1 MTTRT
6 LLPASLTQRLNLR
19 LVLGL
24 VAAFA
29 LALAAALMAQ
39 VSGDRGIPP
48 VASSTDIEV
57 RGIEVNVT
65 GDNPEDAR
73 SKGWVEATRK
83 AWEKIDGPELPD
95 ARLESL
101 VSAIVVEAE
110 NIGPRRY
117 VARLGV
123 IFDRQRAGPLLGG
136 GGDRARSAPMLL
148 IPVMMSGGTATTF
161 ETRNA
166 WQRAWAEY
174 QFGSSAIDYV
184 RPVGSG
190 SDSLLLTFGQTGR
203 RSRAWWNNLLDQF
216 GAADV
221 LVPIADLR
229 HEWPGGPVVGTF
241 TARYGPDDRY
251 LGEFTMRAENDEQLP
266 RMLVRAVEQFNTI
279 YTRALAEGAL
289 RPDPTLELDGFEMT
303 PEIRALLEEAR
314 AAEAAEAAAEAAA
327 ARALA
332 EGEVAAPEAAGTP
345 VAPSTDTPAAAP
357 TSYTVQIATPNASA
371 FDAALGAVRSTPGVS
386 ASAVTST
393 AIGGTSVLRV
403 TFTGSL
409 SDFAAALRARGWQV
423 TEGTGALSI
432 TR

>member
-1 MTTRT
+1 MMTRS
-6 LLPASLTQRLNLR
+6 LLPASLMQRLDKR

-57 RGIEVNVT
+57 HGIEVNVS
-65 GDNPEDAR
+65 GDNPDDAR
-73 SKGWVEATRK
+73 SKGWLEATRK
-83 AWEKIDGPELPD
+83 AWEKVDGPELPD

-101 VSAIVVEAE
+101 VSAIVVEEE

-123 IFDRQRAGPLLGG
+123 IFDRQRAGALLGG
-136 GGDRARSAPMLL
+136 GGARARSAPMLL
-148 IPVMMSGGTATTF
+148 IPVMISGGTATTF
-161 ETRNA
+161 ETRNV

-190 SDSLLLTFGQTGR
+190 SDSLLLTYGQTGR
-203 RSRAWWNNLLDQF
+203 RSRAWWNNLLDEF

-221 LVPIADLR
+221 LVPIAKLR
-229 HEWPGGPVVGTF
+229 YEWPGGPVVGTF
-241 TARYGPDDRY
+241 TARYGPDDRF
-251 LGEFTMRAENDEQLP
+251 LDEFTMRADSEAELP
-266 RMLVRAVEQFNTI
+266 RMLVRAVERFNEI
-279 YTRALAEGAL
+279 YTRALASGAL

-314 AAEAAEAAAEAAA
+314 AAEAAEAAAELALAENAAA
-327 ARALA
+327 AVDA
-332 EGEVAAPEAAGTP
+332 VDIP
-345 VAPSTDTPAAAP
+345 VAQPTDAAVATP
-357 TSYTVQIATPNASA
+357 TSYTVQIATPDAAA
-371 FDAALGAVRSTPGVS
+371 FDAALGAVRGTPGVS

-403 TFTGSL
+403 TFAGSL
-409 SDFAAALRARGWQV
+409 SDFAAVLRARGWQV

>member
-1 MTTRT
+1 MMTRS
-6 LLPASLTQRLNLR
+6 LLPASLMQRLDKR

-57 RGIEVNVT
+57 HGIEVNVS

-73 SKGWVEATRK
+73 SKGWLEATRK

-101 VSAIVVEAE
+101 VSAIVVEEE

-123 IFDRQRAGPLLGG
+123 IFDRQRAGALLGG
-136 GGDRARSAPMLL
+136 GGARARSAPMLL
-148 IPVMMSGGTATTF
+148 IPVMISGGTATTF
-161 ETRNA
+161 ETRNV

-190 SDSLLLTFGQTGR
+190 SDSLLLTYGQTGR
-203 RSRAWWNNLLDQF
+203 RSRAWWNNLLDEF

-221 LVPIADLR
+221 LVPIAKLR
-229 HEWPGGPVVGTF
+229 YEWPGGPVVGTF
-241 TARYGPDDRY
+241 TARYGPDDRF
-251 LGEFTMRAENDEQLP
+251 LDEFTMRADSEAELP
-266 RMLVRAVEQFNTI
+266 RMLVRAVERFNEI
-279 YTRALAEGAL
+279 YTRALASGAL

-314 AAEAAEAAAEAAA
+314 AAEAAEAAAELALAENAAAGVDAIDIPVAQSTDAAA
-327 ARALA
+327 A
-332 EGEVAAPEAAGTP
+332 T
-345 VAPSTDTPAAAP
+345 P
-357 TSYTVQIATPNASA
+357 TSYTVQIATPDAAA
-371 FDAALGAVRSTPGVS
+371 FDAALGAVRGTPGVS

-403 TFTGSL
+403 TFAGSL
-409 SDFAAALRARGWQV
+409 SDFAAVLRARGWQV

>member
-6 LLPASLTQRLNLR
+6 LLPASLAQRPHKR
-19 LVLGL
+19 LVIGL

-29 LALAAALMAQ
+29 VALAAALMAQ

-57 RGIEVNVT
+57 RGIEVNVG

-73 SKGWVEATRK
+73 SNGWLEATRK
-83 AWEKIDGPELPD
+83 AWEKINGPELPD

-101 VSAIVVEAE
+101 VSAIVVEE
-110 NIGPRRY
+110 EDIGPRRY
-117 VARLGV
+117 IARLGV

-148 IPVMMSGGTATTF
+148 MPVMMSGGTATTF
-161 ETRNA
+161 EMRNQ

-190 SDSLLLTFGQTGR
+190 SDSLLLTYGQTGR

-221 LVPIADLR
+221 LVPIAKLR

-279 YTRALAEGAL
+279 YTRALAAGAL

-314 AAEAAEAAAEAAA
+314 AAQAAEAAAEAAA
-327 ARALA
+327 AARALA
-332 EGEVAAPEAAGTP
+332 EG
-345 VAPSTDTPAAAP
+345 AAAAVDAPVTQPGQPSASTP
-357 TSYTVQIATPNASA
+357 TSYTVQIATPDASS
-371 FDAALGAVRSTPGVS
+371 FDAALGAVRGTPGVS

-403 TFTGSL
+403 TFAGSL